1 MTSSLLTLAEIPVL
15 SQLYRRGILSK
26 TTPLRTEDSTQS
38 DNGNDATTFTPR
50 KPMQSLNDMVS
61 VLQADITKLKVD
73 GIVNAANRALEGGSG
88 VNGVIQRVAG
98 PQLLQDCQKLG
109 GCETGDA
116 KCTLAYDLPCE
127 RVIHTVGPVY
137 GMEYRRDP
145 QGPETLLRSCYRRCL
160 EVAVDRGIRSIAFS
174 CISTG
179 IYGYPNREAAI
190 AAADEV
196 RNFLETSQDAPKI
209 DRVIFCLFQDV
220 DVKIYNQI
228 LPHVFPPTDDDLKHS
243 NGDQD

>member
-1 MTSSLLTLAEIPVL
+1 MANSLLTLAEIPVL
-15 SQLYRRGILSK
+15 SQLYRSGLLSK
-26 TTPLRTEDSTQS
+26 PAPLRTEDSTQS
-38 DNGNDATTFTPR
+38 DNGSGATKLTPR
-50 KPMQSLNDMVS
+50 QPVQSLNNMVS
-61 VLQADITKLKVD
+61 YLQADITKLKVD

-98 PQLLQDCQKLG
+98 PQLLQDCLKLG

-137 GMEYRRDP
+137 GMEYRMDP
-145 QGPETLLRSCYRRCL
+145 RRPEALLRSCYRRCL
-160 EVAVDRGIRSIAFS
+160 EVAVDRGVRSIAFS

-220 DVKIYNQI
+220 DVRIYKQV
-228 LPHVFPPTDDDLKHS
+228 LPLVFPPTDDDLKEL
-243 NGDQD
+243 NDDA

>member
-1 MTSSLLTLAEIPVL
+1 MTSLLTLAEIPAL

-26 TTPLRTEDSTQS
+26 PAPLRFEDSTQS
-38 DNGNDATTFTPR
+38 DKDNDATTLTPR
-50 KPMQSLNDMVS
+50 QPVQSLNDMVS
-61 VLQADITKLKVD
+61 FLQADITKLKVD

-98 PQLLQDCQKLG
+98 PRLLQDCQKIG

-137 GMEYRRDP
+137 GIEYRKDP
-145 QGPETLLRSCYRRCL
+145 LRPEALLRSCYRRCL
-160 EVAVDRGIRSIAFS
+160 ELAADRGVRSIAFS

-179 IYGYPNREAAI
+179 IYGYPNGEAAI

-196 RNFLETSQDAPKI
+196 RNFLETSQDAHKI

-220 DVKIYNQI
+220 DVGIYKQV
-228 LPHVFPPTDDDLKHS
+228 LPHIFPPTENDLKVS
-243 NGDQD
+243 NDDA